1 MLLGAQFLPYRARG
15 CCHLALLLPLLGV
28 LACGHVA
35 NNLNASSVPLPLA
48 SDPNLVLVNKCC
60 EKFEIHV
67 NNSCQQ
73 VNETGKSTART
84 PIEKV
89 NNLCC
94 RGVTIGNATWSLA
107 WSFNFIGF
115 FLTCNMFPGVIS
127 CLICWSK
134 KCCPADLCYPILF
147 AENIYGSSHCFLL
160 HIAS

>member
-94 RGVTIGNATWSLA
+94 RGVTIGNGTWSLA
-107 WSFNFIGF
+107 WSFNFMDF
-115 FLTCNMFPGVIS
+115 SLHAT
-127 CLICWSK
+127 
-134 KCCPADLCYPILF
+134 
-147 AENIYGSSHCFLL
+147 CFLGSF
-160 HIAS
+160 HV